1 MKIQFT
7 QEAWKDFEWFLDKDN
22 RMVKRIRELLKD
34 IFRHPEEGIGKPE
47 RLKFQLAGCWSRRIN
62 KEHRLVYK
70 VKKNCITVISC
81 RYHYE

>member
-7 QEAWKDFEWFLDKDN
+7 EEAWKDFEWFLDRDK
-22 RMVKRIRELLKD
+22 RLFKRIRDLLKD
-34 IFRHPEEGIGKPE
+34 IIRHPEEGIGKPE
-47 RLKFQLAGCWSRRIN
+47 RLRFQLSDCWSRRIS

-70 VKKNCITVISC
+70 VEKDVIIVISC

>member
-7 QEAWKDFEWFLDKDN
+7 EEAWKDFEWFLERDK
-22 RMVKRIRELLKD
+22 RIIKRIRDLLKD
-34 IFRHPEEGIGKPE
+34 ISRHPNEGIGKPE
-47 RLKFQLAGCWSRRIN
+47 RLRFQLSGYWSRRIT

-70 VKKNCITVISC
+70 VDKDVIIVISC

>member
-7 QEAWKDFEWFLDKDN
+7 EEAWKDFEWFLDRDK
-22 RMVKRIRELLKD
+22 RIVKRIRDLLKD
-34 IFRHPEEGIGKPE
+34 IVRHPGEGIGKPE
-47 RLKFQLAGCWSRRIN
+47 RLRFQLSGYWSRRIT

-70 VKKNCITVISC
+70 VDKEVIIAISC

>member
-7 QEAWKDFEWFLDKDN
+7 EEAWKDFEWFLDKDK
-22 RMVKRIRELLKD
+22 RIVKRIRELLKD
-34 IFRHPEEGIGKPE
+34 IGRHPEEGIGKPE
-47 RLKFQLAGCWSRRIN
+47 RLKFQLSDCWSRRIT

-70 VKKNCITVISC
+70 VDKDTVTVISC